1 MDLNIRNVDPDLM
14 RKLKVR
20 CAEDGMTIRDIAQH
34 MLQQGLQRMDEIFS
48 TSEEPSRP
56 VGGLDQLQPLRRAEV
71 QALINTNLKPDMQ
84 SLEDRKAIALAAM
97 AQAEKVFGSEIFAD
111 RSIQVSPYKYIDTG
125 VEVPICG
132 FKWWEEGAN
141 FECLMDKGH
150 KIPKHG
156 QRGMVRRLDD

>member
-84 SLEDRKAIALAAM
+84 ALRNICAGKSQVGKLGDIPRDAFPSR
-97 AQAEKVFGSEIFAD
+97 EEIL
-111 RSIQVSPYKYIDTG
+111 
-125 VEVPICG
+125 ICG
-132 FKWWEEGAN
+132 FKWWEDGAN